1 MTATPGG
8 CGEHAGLSAELR
20 ALALSALDRLE
31 PVLERMRTEPTART
45 AETCT
50 ACPVCVL
57 IAALRGEHPDL
68 AGRLAEHATGL
79 VAVLR
84 AALEEG
90 VPASESSPAPEP
102 EPEPAAPARQVQH
115 IPIDRGPA
123 VG

>member
-1 MTATPGG
+1 VTATPGG

-20 ALALSALDRLE
+20 ALALNALDRLE

-45 AETCT
+45 PGTCT
-50 ACPVCVL
+50 ACPVCAL
-57 IAALRGEHPDL
+57 IATLRGEHPDL

-84 AALEEG
+84 AAIEEG
-90 VPASESSPAPEP
+90 APASEGAPGP
-102 EPEPAAPARQVQH
+102 EPEPAAPVRQVQH